1 MGNELLQRRQFA
13 IGIIQSLAA
22 MSFAQM
28 DLVLEAQRMAE
39 LVNGIGFF
47 PRNIARLLPARA

>member
-1 MGNELLQRRQFA
+1 
-13 IGIIQSLAA
+13 